1 MLLLYNFH
9 VYFYML
15 LIYNSHILTLGIP
28 LRNAIATFTHRDSA
42 ALIFKSLT
50 FCSAFYKADKLV
62 LLEIV

>member
-1 MLLLYNFH
+1 
-9 VYFYML
+9 ML